1 MITLADGTIINTTDF
16 QRFLEIVV
24 EQDRQNNKVSS
35 IQSKDGVTLKLD
47 NLPVKEKIAAEH
59 ENFIESTYQ
68 DYKIRVWLYKKE
80 RMWGCNVIGKK
91 MRYFEFYQ
99 DDYSDENKIISMMED
114 YIRDGVMR

>member
-1 MITLADGTIINTTDF
+1 MITLANGTQINTTDF

-24 EQDRQNNKVSS
+24 EQDRQGNKITS

-47 NLPVKEKIAAEH
+47 NLPIKKEIVADH
-59 ENFIESTYQ
+59 ENFIETIYQ
-68 DYKIRVWLYKKE
+68 DYKIRVWLYKDQ

-99 DDYSDENKIISMMED
+99 DDYSDENKIIKMIEEH
-114 YIRDGVMR
+114 IRDGGMR